1 MVSKVNKMTSLPDSY
16 TPEEALGLIERI
28 ATTQPQNAKALTVS
42 VSMVSSWNTLNPPK
56 SYELIQQLQQEQYPS
71 ANTLLA
77 TLYSRGVL
85 DEPDQY
91 RAITIL
97 EGEAKKD
104 THLPSMLLQVFTI
117 KVEQSA
123 EIKPKLM
130 LMYY

>member
-1 MVSKVNKMTSLPDSY
+1 MTSLPDSY

-28 ATTQPQNAKALTVS
+28 AVTQPQNAKALTVS

-85 DEPDQY
+85 DEPD
-91 RAITIL
+91 RSNL
-97 EGEAKKD
+97 
-104 THLPSMLLQVFTI
+104 SC
-117 KVEQSA
+117 
-123 EIKPKLM
+123 
-130 LMYY
+130 